1 MGSPFPSVNLTGGV
15 ELLVMNVN
23 QKIRQYLLYLKQ
35 CDDLDA
41 RYDLD
46 NIEIKLINEI
56 AYALLTES
64 ALTVSGALALK
75 QIASPATLHAAMK
88 RLIVKNLI
96 AQIPAKDSRTKYLDL
111 TKLGWKRY
119 SEHADILAAAK

>member
-1 MGSPFPSVNLTGGV
+1 
-15 ELLVMNVN
+15 MNVN

-35 CDDLDA
+35 SNDLDS
-41 RYDLD
+41 RYNLD

-56 AYALLTES
+56 AYALLAES
-64 ALTVSGALALK
+64 SLTVSGALALK

-96 AQIPAKDSRTKYLDL
+96 VQIPAKDSRTKYLVL
-111 TKLGWKRY
+111 SKAGWKRY
-119 SEHADILAAAK
+119 SEHADILAAADR

>member
-1 MGSPFPSVNLTGGV
+1 
-15 ELLVMNVN
+15 MNVN

-41 RYDLD
+41 KYNLD

-56 AYALLTES
+56 AYALLAES
-64 ALTVSGALALK
+64 SLTVSGALALK

-96 AQIPAKDSRTKYLDL
+96 VQIPAKDSRTKYLDL
-111 TKLGWKRY
+111 SKAGWKRY
-119 SEHADILAAAK
+119 SEHADILAAADR